1 MVVDQT
7 RVKTRSDSTH
17 SVIVGI
23 ESSVAYCGM
32 CILRTPQSI
41 ALCGACYGTLRT
53 VNSVNTELQFIAYTK
68 GQNLMFTPC
77 VTGGNKPLHDLV
89 NSMFVM
95 YSSVICHPSAQRTC
109 ENNVQ
114 AR

>member
-32 CILRTPQSI
+32 CILRTRNPLRFV
-41 ALCGACYGTLRT
+41 AGLVTLTVRYVVA
-53 VNSVNTELQFIAYTK
+53 VNSKYRNT
-68 GQNLMFTPC
+68 
-77 VTGGNKPLHDLV
+77 V
-89 NSMFVM
+89 
-95 YSSVICHPSAQRTC
+95 YSLYERTESDVHTLCHR
-109 ENNVQ
+109 
-114 AR
+114 R

>member
-32 CILRTPQSI
+32 CILRTRNP
-41 ALCGACYGTLRT
+41 LRFAGLVIRYVSRYVQLT
-53 VNSVNTELQFIAYTK
+53 VNTEIQFIAYTK

-77 VTGGNKPLHDLV
+77 VTGGNKPLRP
-89 NSMFVM
+89 
-95 YSSVICHPSAQRTC
+95 C
-109 ENNVQ
+109 
-114 AR
+114 

>member
-32 CILRTPQSI
+32 CITYPQSI
-41 ALCGACYGTLRT
+41 AGLITGGTLRT
-53 VNSVNTELQFIAYTK
+53 ATVNTVPKYSYT
-68 GQNLMFTPC
+68 
-77 VTGGNKPLHDLV
+77 
-89 NSMFVM
+89 
-95 YSSVICHPSAQRTC
+95 
-109 ENNVQ
+109 
-114 AR
+114 

>member
-41 ALCGACYGTLRT
+41 ALCGACVTEYVTDT
-53 VNSVNTELQFIAYTK
+53 VQLTV
-68 GQNLMFTPC
+68 
-77 VTGGNKPLHDLV
+77 
-89 NSMFVM
+89 
-95 YSSVICHPSAQRTC
+95 
-109 ENNVQ
+109 
-114 AR
+114 